1 MRFYFS
7 EPIKGNYILLEI
19 NEEGEV
25 IFKSNDELV
34 ITNWSPNL
42 AMDSYFYKSPEEGN
56 DISNIKV
63 GEVTLSNVSYIR
75 ILFLNNKEKI
85 VNEISIESFIKL
97 VSDSI
102 ANQIV
107 SGIEKENGKQ

>member
-1 MRFYFS
+1 
-7 EPIKGNYILLEI
+7 
-19 NEEGEV
+19 
-25 IFKSNDELV
+25 
-34 ITNWSPNL
+34 
-42 AMDSYFYKSPEEGN
+42 
-56 DISNIKV
+56 
-63 GEVTLSNVSYIR
+63 
-75 ILFLNNKEKI
+75 LFLNNKEKI